1 MSFCK
6 TLLKWYDINK
16 RELPW
21 RQTSDPYVIWISEII
36 LQQTRV
42 SQGIPYFYKFIQS
55 FPSLKDLANAQEEEV
70 LKLWQGLGYY
80 SRARNLHSTAK
91 YINEK
96 YNGIFPS
103 NLEDILS
110 LKGVGNYTAA
120 AISSFAFDISLPVVD
135 GNVVRVLSRIFG
147 VEMPFESSSGKKKFY
162 NLATKL
168 LDSKRHSEYN
178 QAIMDFGALCC
189 TPKLPKCE
197 SCPFVSICIAYN
209 TNNINKLPVKLK
221 KIKITK
227 RFLNYLIINHEEQFV
242 LSKINQGIW
251 KGMYQFPFV
260 EVDNKTNKNK
270 LLESENWKKFFCNYK
285 YKVTG
290 SSEVYLHKLSHQKI
304 YATFWFI
311 DVHNF
316 NKNNFKCVRKH
327 EFIKLPIPRLIDKF
341 INDYKLI

>member
-1 MSFCK
+1 
-6 TLLKWYDINK
+6 
-16 RELPW
+16 
-21 RQTSDPYVIWISEII
+21 
-36 LQQTRV
+36 
-42 SQGIPYFYKFIQS
+42 
-55 FPSLKDLANAQEEEV
+55 
-70 LKLWQGLGYY
+70 
-80 SRARNLHSTAK
+80 
-91 YINEK
+91 
-96 YNGIFPS
+96 
-103 NLEDILS
+103 
-110 LKGVGNYTAA
+110 
-120 AISSFAFDISLPVVD
+120 
-135 GNVVRVLSRIFG
+135 
-147 VEMPFESSSGKKKFY
+147 
-162 NLATKL
+162 
-168 LDSKRHSEYN
+168 
-178 QAIMDFGALCC
+178 MDFGALCC

-260 EVDNKTNKNK
+260 ELDNKTNKNK

-304 YATFWFI
+304 YATFWFV

-316 NKNNFKCVRKH
+316 NKNNFKCVSKH